1 MTASTPARHSVS
13 AFFTPDGR
21 LTGLPRKAAR
31 REQLLA
37 HLAETLFEPARSY
50 TEAEV
55 NDALRTV
62 HDDAPALRRDLVEA
76 GHLARPKDGSSYQRV
91 RAAEHP

>member
-1 MTASTPARHSVS
+1 MTAPTPAARSVAGLFS
-13 AFFTPDGR
+13 PDGR
-21 LTGLPRKAAR
+21 LITVPRKAAR

-37 HLAETLFEPARSY
+37 HLAETLFEPGRGY

-76 GHLARPKDGSSYQRV
+76 GHLARTRDGSDYR
-91 RAAEHP
+91 RAGTAE

>member
-1 MTASTPARHSVS
+1 MTQPVPAATPGVS
-13 AFFTPDGR
+13 ALFASDGR
-21 LTGLPRKAAR
+21 LISVPRKAAR

-37 HLAETLFEPARSY
+37 HLAQTLFEPDRSY

-62 HDDAPALRRDLVEA
+62 HDDAPALRRYLVES
-76 GHLARPKDGSSYQRV
+76 GHLARPKDGSSYR
-91 RAAEHP
+91 RAGILR